1 MSAMRSTFIRAVTK
15 AGRRT
20 APSIIA
26 RSAVRAFTTTPSAND
41 YEQISEK
48 EIPATKFQPGM
59 LHQFIL
65 LASIIQIHVEDSKFG
80 FSSWSFVNFVPLFH
94 RVSFSGSQSNT
105 DSQMLQVLVLRESL
119 FQWRKQPQQPSH
131 LRKSSMLLLL

>member
-1 MSAMRSTFIRAVTK
+1 MRSTFVRAVTK

-80 FSSWSFVNFVPLFH
+80 FSSWSFVNFVSLFH

-119 FQWRKQPQQPSH
+119 FQWRKQPQ